1 MKSAINLVFIEISD
15 SMRSGLMIIIIFI
28 IMLGLIFGDFSVAE
42 FWDLCCL

>member
-42 FWDLCCL
+42 F